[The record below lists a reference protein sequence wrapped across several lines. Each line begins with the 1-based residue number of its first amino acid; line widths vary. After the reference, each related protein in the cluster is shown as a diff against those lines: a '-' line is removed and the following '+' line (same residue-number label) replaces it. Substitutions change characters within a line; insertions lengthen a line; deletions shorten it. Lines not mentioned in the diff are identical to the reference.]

1 MTEQP
6 QLPPGFFRREDMS
19 SDRFFYDVPRFVT
32 HIDDATI
39 GALTALYRDMLAPET
54 RVLDLMSSWVSHLP
68 KDRQFSRVAGLGMN
82 AEELR
87 NNPQLTEWT
96 VHDLNADPRLPYED
110 ASFDSALCAVSVQY
124 LTSPVA
130 VFREVGRVLAPG
142 GAFVVAFSHRMFPT
156 KAVEVWRQLPA
167 AERIR
172 LVASYFGMAGNF
184 GEPLFLDRSPEGA
197 DPLWCV
203 VATRLEDSVERAG
216 DTTR

>member
-142 GAFVVAFSHRMFPT
+142 GAFVVTFSHRMFPT

-203 VATRLEDSVERAG
+203 VATRREDGVERAG